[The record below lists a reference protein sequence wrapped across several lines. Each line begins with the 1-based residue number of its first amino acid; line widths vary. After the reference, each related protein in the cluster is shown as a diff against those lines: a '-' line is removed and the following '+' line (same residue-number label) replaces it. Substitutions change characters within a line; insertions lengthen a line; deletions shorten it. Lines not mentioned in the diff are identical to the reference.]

1 MVSCKSCNMSML
13 ETWLYK
19 LSWIMNEYSE
29 LQVWCKTSILLIWLS
44 EIMFCFVLFMK
55 QMDELQVIRGFV
67 KAAKRLRRTMCKWSS
82 RALRDADI
90 F

>member
-1 MVSCKSCNMSML
+1 
-13 ETWLYK
+13 
-19 LSWIMNEYSE
+19 
-29 LQVWCKTSILLIWLS
+29 
-44 EIMFCFVLFMK
+44 MK

-82 RALRDADI
+82 RAVRNADI